1 MKLSVIIPMYN
12 ESKVIGSTLETL
24 YKTLER
30 DFGGGE
36 YEVVVVSD
44 GSTDASEAI
53 VSDFVA
59 SHPGFRLVAYKPNH
73 GKGYA
78 VRTGMLEAKGDFAV
92 FTDSDLAYGADVLA
106 DVYNLHIE
114 KNADV
119 VIGSRALKGG
129 GYDGYTFLRKLMSKT
144 YLKVISI
151 AAGFSHSDSQA
162 GLKGFTADAARRI
175 FTHCEVDRFAFDLE
189 ALMIAD
195 KLNLRFAELPVK
207 VINHGESKVSPVK
220 DALSML
226 SEVRKMRKRI
236 KKLDL
241 R

>member
-30 DFGGGE
+30 DFGNGE

-44 GSTDASEAI
+44 GSTDTSETI
-53 VSDFVA
+53 VSDFAA
-59 SHPGFRLVAYKPNH
+59 SHPDFRLVAYKPNH

-106 DVYNLHIE
+106 DVYNLHVE

-241 R
+241 Q

>member
-12 ESKVIGSTLETL
+12 ESKVIGNTLETL

-30 DFGGGE
+30 DFGSGE

-44 GSTDASEAI
+44 GSTDTSEAI
-53 VSDFVA
+53 VSDFVT
-59 SHPGFRLVAYKPNH
+59 SHPNFRLVAYNPNR

-106 DVYNLHIE
+106 DVYNLHIK

-162 GLKGFTADAARRI
+162 GLKGFTGESARKI

-226 SEVRKMRKRI
+226 AEVRKMRKRI

-241 R
+241 Q